1 MKPQTVSEIIR
12 ILDQQISCEE
22 IQNLLRAL
30 QNNVDDSEA
39 AFVFQCMHALS
50 PSILPVE
57 CVDCIRDYVL
67 NNISLEEYSAL
78 EFIVTQTINT
88 YFKAVCGEL
97 VWQNNHDRAIG
108 EAALNAYNTELFS
121 PSYSDEYSFIRI
133 ALSICRIYAK
143 VKFPN
148 FDFQGFSKSCFDY
161 VIKNADSGYLI
172 LNLLEGIFNCA
183 VDQNQV
189 IATLEQIIDILA
201 QKPDYAKAASFSE
214 TLANFYRKAKHKDKI
229 PALRVK
235 IAEFYEKEADTLDSK
250 DSRNVHQILR
260 YIQLAMNAW
269 TKVED
274 KQASQKRR
282 QLLAKKAKPLKDLR
296 FQSLKSTSSGE
307 YDIAESVNHMRDII
321 ESSSFEQ
328 MLVRLVCL
336 HKLKMPDEYIA
347 RLRKSGFLFSSIFAT
362 NIMDEY
368 GRLNCIV
375 PTLGDASPEDEIAIA
390 EYEAGKEHSLAANAF
405 TTRFLY
411 LARSKHTF
419 TENTLRFLVEDNA
432 FIPGDRKDTF
442 LKGLVAG
449 FNMDL
454 ATSMHL
460 LMPQVENAI
469 RCLAEMCGAVVYK
482 TDCNGVEECLSLDS
496 ILKLE
501 ELQESVEPE
510 VLFNM
515 RVFYTSPYGI
525 GMRDIIGH
533 GLRSDKGLQSAECL
547 AVWWFTLH
555 LVCLFSP
562 ELYKRNYEQK
572 QAQTQ

>member
-1 MKPQTVSEIIR
+1 MKQQTSSEIIR

-22 IQNLLRAL
+22 IQNSLRAL
-30 QNNVDDSEA
+30 QNNVDDNEA
-39 AFVFQCMHALS
+39 AFIFKCMHALS
-50 PSILPVE
+50 PSILPLE
-57 CVDCIRDYVL
+57 CVDSIKEYVL
-67 NNISLEEYSAL
+67 NNISSEEYSAL
-78 EFIVTQTINT
+78 ESIATQTTNT

-97 VWQNNHDRAIG
+97 VWQNNHSRPIG
-108 EAALNAYNTELFS
+108 EAALNAYHIELSS

-148 FDFQGFSKSCFDY
+148 FDFQGFSQSCFDY

-172 LNLLEGIFNCA
+172 LNLLEGVFSCS

-201 QKPDYAKAASFSE
+201 QKPDYVKAASFSE
-214 TLANFYRKAKHKDKI
+214 TLADFYRKAKCKDKI

-235 IAEFYEKEADTLDSK
+235 IAEFYEKEADTLDTK

-269 TKVED
+269 AKVED
-274 KQASQKRR
+274 KQESKKRR
-282 QLLAKKAKPLKDLR
+282 QLLAKKSKPLKDLR
-296 FQSLKSTSSGE
+296 FQSLKSISSGE
-307 YDIAESVNHMRDII
+307 YDISESVNHMRDII

-328 MLVRLVCL
+328 MLVRLTYL
-336 HKLKMPDEYIA
+336 HKLKTADEYISQ
-347 RLRKSGFLFSSIFAT
+347 LHNSDFMLSSLFST
-362 NIMDEY
+362 RIMDEY
-368 GRLNCIV
+368 GRLNCVV
-375 PTLGDASPEDEIAIA
+375 PSLLDAAPEDELAIA
-390 EYEAGKEHSLAANAF
+390 EHEAGKEHSFAANAF
-405 TTRFLY
+405 TTRFLH

-419 TENTLRFLVEDNA
+419 TEDTLRFLVEDNA
-432 FIPGDRKDTF
+432 FIPGDRKDSF

-449 FNMDL
+449 FNLDL

-469 RCLAEMCGAVVYK
+469 RCLAELCGAVVYK
-482 TDCNGVEECLSLDS
+482 TDCNGIEECLSLDS
-496 ILKLE
+496 VLKLE
-501 ELQESVEPE
+501 ELQESIDPE
-510 VLFNM
+510 ILFNM

-525 GMRDIIGH
+525 GMRDIVGH
-533 GLRSDKGLQSAECL
+533 GLRSDKGLQSADCL

-562 ELYKRNYEQK
+562 KLYKRNYEQK
-572 QAQTQ
+572 KTQ

>member
-1 MKPQTVSEIIR
+1 MKQQTISEIIR
-12 ILDQQISCEE
+12 ILNQQISCEE
-22 IQNLLRAL
+22 IQNSLRAL
-30 QNNVDDSEA
+30 QNNVDDSDA
-39 AFVFQCMHALS
+39 AFVFKCMHALS

-57 CVDCIRDYVL
+57 CVDCIKEYVL
-67 NNISLEEYSAL
+67 NNISSEEYSAL
-78 EFIVTQTINT
+78 ESIVTQTTNT
-88 YFKAVCGEL
+88 YFRAVCGEL
-97 VWQNNHDRAIG
+97 VWQNNHSRSVG
-108 EAALNAYNTELFS
+108 EAALNAYHTELSS

-148 FDFQGFSKSCFDY
+148 FDFPGFSKSCFDY

-172 LNLLEGIFNCA
+172 LNLLEGIFSCA

-201 QKPDYAKAASFSE
+201 QKPDFAKAASFSE
-214 TLANFYRKAKHKDKI
+214 TLADFYRKAKCKDKI

-235 IAEFYEKEADTLDSK
+235 IAELYEQEADTLDSK

-269 TKVED
+269 AKVED
-274 KQASQKRR
+274 KQESKKRR

-307 YDIAESVNHMRDII
+307 YDITESVNHMRDII

-328 MLVRLVCL
+328 MLVRLVYL
-336 HKLKMPDEYIA
+336 HKLKKPDEYITQ
-347 RLRKSGFLFSSIFAT
+347 LRKSAFLFSSFFAT

-375 PTLGDASPEDEIAIA
+375 PTLSDASPEDKIAIA
-390 EYEAGKEHSLAANAF
+390 EHEAGKEHSFAANAF
-405 TTRFLY
+405 TTRFLH

-419 TENTLRFLVEDNA
+419 TEDTLRFLVEDNA
-432 FIPGDRKDTF
+432 FVPGDRKDTF

-449 FNMDL
+449 FNLDL

-469 RCLAEMCGAVVYK
+469 RCLAELCGAVVYK
-482 TDCNGVEECLSLDS
+482 TDSNAIEECLSLDS
-496 ILKLE
+496 ILKLD
-501 ELQESVEPE
+501 ELQESLDPE
-510 VLFNM
+510 ILFNM

-525 GMRDIIGH
+525 GMRDIVGH
-533 GLRSDKGLQSAECL
+533 GLRSDKGLQSADCL

-562 ELYKRNYEQK
+562 ELYKRNY
-572 QAQTQ
+572 AQRKTP

>member
-1 MKPQTVSEIIR
+1 MKQQTVSEILR
-12 ILDQQISCEE
+12 ILNQQISCEE
-22 IQNLLRAL
+22 IQNSLRTL

-39 AFVFQCMHALS
+39 AFVFKCMHALS

-57 CVDCIRDYVL
+57 CVDCIKEYVL
-67 NNISLEEYSAL
+67 NNISSEECSAL
-78 EFIVTQTINT
+78 ESIVTQTTNT
-88 YFKAVCGEL
+88 YFRAVCGEL
-97 VWQNNHDRAIG
+97 VWQNNHNRSIG
-108 EAALNAYNTELFS
+108 EIALNAYRTELSS

-143 VKFPN
+143 TKFPN
-148 FDFQGFSKSCFDY
+148 FDFHSFSQSCFDY

-172 LNLLEGIFNCA
+172 LNLLEGVFSCA
-183 VDQNQV
+183 VDQEQV
-189 IATLEQIIDILA
+189 IATLEQVIDLLA

-214 TLANFYRKAKHKDKI
+214 TLADFYRKAKCKDRL
-229 PALRVK
+229 PALRIK
-235 IAEFYEKEADTLDSK
+235 IAELYEQEADALDNK
-250 DSRNVHQILR
+250 DPRNVHQVLR

-269 TKVED
+269 AKIED
-274 KQASQKRR
+274 KQEAKKRR

-296 FQSLKSTSSGE
+296 FQSLKPTSGGE
-307 YDIAESVNHMRDII
+307 YDISESVNHIREII
-321 ESSSFEQ
+321 ERSTFEQ
-328 MLVRLVCL
+328 MLIQLVYL
-336 HKLKMPDEYIA
+336 HKLKKPEEYIA
-347 RLRKSGFLFSSIFAT
+347 QLRKSGFLFSSFFTT

-375 PTLGDASPEDEIAIA
+375 PTLDGASPEDEISIA
-390 EYEAGKEHSLAANAF
+390 EHEAGKEHSFAASAF

-411 LARSKHTF
+411 FARSKYTF
-419 TENTLRFLVEDNA
+419 TEDTLRFLVEDNA
-432 FIPGDRKDTF
+432 FVPGDRKDTF

-449 FNMDL
+449 FNLDL

-469 RCLAEMCGAVVYK
+469 RCLAELCGAVVYK
-482 TDCNGVEECLSLDS
+482 TDCNGIEECLSLDS

-501 ELQESVEPE
+501 ELQESIDPE
-510 VLFNM
+510 ILFNM

-525 GMRDIIGH
+525 GMRDIVGH
-533 GLRSDKGLQSAECL
+533 GLRSDKGLQNADCL

-572 QAQTQ
+572 NTQ

>member
-1 MKPQTVSEIIR
+1 MKQQTISEIIR
-12 ILDQQISCEE
+12 ILNQQISCEK
-22 IQNLLRAL
+22 IQNSLRAL
-30 QNNVDDSEA
+30 QNNVDDKES
-39 AFVFQCMHALS
+39 AFVFKCMHALS

-57 CVDCIRDYVL
+57 CVDCIKEYVL
-67 NNISLEEYSAL
+67 NNISSEEYSAL
-78 EFIVTQTINT
+78 ESIVIQTTNT
-88 YFKAVCGEL
+88 YFRAVCGEL
-97 VWQNNHDRAIG
+97 VWQNNHSRSIG
-108 EAALNAYNTELFS
+108 EAALNAYQTELS
-121 PSYSDEYSFIRI
+121 LPSYSDEYSFIRI

-148 FDFQGFSKSCFDY
+148 FDFYGFSQSCFDY

-172 LNLLEGIFNCA
+172 LNLLEGVFSCS
-183 VDQNQV
+183 VDQSKT
-189 IATLEQIIDILA
+189 IATLEQVIDIVA

-214 TLANFYRKAKHKDKI
+214 TLADFYRKAKCKDKI
-229 PALRVK
+229 PALRIK
-235 IAEFYEKEADTLDSK
+235 IAEFYEMEADALDTK
-250 DSRNVHQILR
+250 DSHNVHQVLR

-274 KQASQKRR
+274 KQESKKRR

-296 FQSLKSTSSGE
+296 FQSLKATPGDA
-307 YDIAESVNHMRDII
+307 YDITESVNHMRDII

-328 MLVRLVCL
+328 MLVRLVYL
-336 HKLKMPDEYIA
+336 HKLKKPDEYITQ
-347 RLRKSGFLFSSIFAT
+347 LRKSGFLFSSFFTT

-368 GRLNCIV
+368 GRLNCIG
-375 PTLGDASPEDEIAIA
+375 PNLSDATPEDEIAIA
-390 EYEAGKEHSLAANAF
+390 EHEAGKEHSLAANAF
-405 TTRFLY
+405 TSRFLH

-419 TENTLRFLVEDNA
+419 TEDTLRFLVEDNA

-449 FNMDL
+449 FNFDL
-454 ATSMHL
+454 ATAMHL

-469 RCLAEMCGAVVYK
+469 RCLAELCGAVVYK
-482 TDCNGVEECLSLDS
+482 TDCNGIEECLSLDS

-501 ELQESVEPE
+501 ELQESMDPE
-510 VLFNM
+510 ILFNM

-525 GMRDIIGH
+525 GMRDIVGH
-533 GLRSDKGLQSAECL
+533 GLRSDKGLQSADCL

-572 QAQTQ
+572 KTQ

>member
-1 MKPQTVSEIIR
+1 MKQQTITNILEI
-12 ILDQQISCEE
+12 LNQQISCEE
-22 IQNLLRAL
+22 IQNSLRTL
-30 QNNVDDSEA
+30 QSNVADSET
-39 AFVFQCMHALS
+39 AFVFKCMHALS

-57 CVDCIRDYVL
+57 CVDCIKEYVL
-67 NNISLEEYSAL
+67 NNISSEEYSAL
-78 EFIVTQTINT
+78 ESIVTQTTNT
-88 YFKAVCGEL
+88 YFRAVCGEL
-97 VWQNNHDRAIG
+97 VWQNNHSRSIG
-108 EAALNAYNTELFS
+108 EVALNAYYTELSS

-143 VKFPN
+143 VKFPD
-148 FDFQGFSKSCFDY
+148 FDFHSFSKRCFDY

-172 LNLLEGIFNCA
+172 LNLLEGVFSCS
-183 VDQNQV
+183 VDQSQA
-189 IATLEQIIDILA
+189 IATLEQVIDILA

-214 TLANFYRKAKHKDKI
+214 KLADFYRKAKCKDKI

-235 IAEFYEKEADTLDSK
+235 IAEFYEKEADTLDTK
-250 DSRNVHQILR
+250 DSRNVHQILH

-274 KQASQKRR
+274 KQESKMRR

-296 FQSLKSTSSGE
+296 FQSLKATPGDA
-307 YDIAESVNHMRDII
+307 YDITESVNHMRDII
-321 ESSSFEQ
+321 ERCSFEQ
-328 MLVRLVCL
+328 MLIRLVYL
-336 HKLKMPDEYIA
+336 HKLKTPNEYLDQ
-347 RLRKSGFLFSSIFAT
+347 LRKSGFLFSSFFTT

-368 GRLNCIV
+368 GRLSCIV
-375 PTLGDASPEDEIAIA
+375 PTLRDASSEDEIAIA
-390 EYEAGKEHSLAANAF
+390 EHEAGKEHSLAANAF
-405 TTRFLY
+405 TSRFLH

-419 TENTLRFLVEDNA
+419 TEDTLRFLVEDNA

-449 FNMDL
+449 FNLDL
-454 ATSMHL
+454 ATAMHL

-469 RCLAEMCGAVVYK
+469 RSLAELCGAVVYK
-482 TDCNGVEECLSLDS
+482 TDCNGIEECLSLDS

-501 ELQESVEPE
+501 ELQESIDPE
-510 VLFNM
+510 ILFNM

-533 GLRSDKGLQSAECL
+533 GLRSDKGLQSADSL

-562 ELYKRNYEQK
+562 ELYKRNHEQNKK
-572 QAQTQ
+572 Q

>member
-1 MKPQTVSEIIR
+1 MKPQTISD
-12 ILDQQISCEE
+12 ILGILNQQISCEE
-22 IQNLLRAL
+22 IQNSLRTL
-30 QNNVDDSEA
+30 QNKVDDSEA
-39 AFVFQCMHALS
+39 VFVFKCMHALS

-57 CVDCIRDYVL
+57 CVDCIKEYVL
-67 NNISLEEYSAL
+67 NNISSEEYSAL
-78 EFIVTQTINT
+78 ESIVTQTTNT
-88 YFKAVCGEL
+88 YFRAVCGEL
-97 VWQNNHDRAIG
+97 VWQNNHSRSIG
-108 EAALNAYNTELFS
+108 EVALNAYHTELSS

-148 FDFQGFSKSCFDY
+148 FDFHGFSQSCFDY

-172 LNLLEGIFNCA
+172 LNLLDGIFSCSVN
-183 VDQNQV
+183 QSQV
-189 IATLEQIIDILA
+189 IATLEQIIDILV
-201 QKPDYAKAASFSE
+201 QKPAYAKAASFSE
-214 TLANFYRKAKHKDKI
+214 TLADFYRKVKCKDKM
-229 PALRVK
+229 PALRIK
-235 IAEFYEKEADTLDSK
+235 IAEFYEQAADTLDSK
-250 DSRNVHQILR
+250 DFRNVHQILR

-274 KQASQKRR
+274 KQESKKRR

-296 FQSLKSTSSGE
+296 FQSLKSISSGE
-307 YDIAESVNHMRDII
+307 YDISESVNHMRDII

-328 MLVRLVCL
+328 MLVRLVYL
-336 HKLKMPDEYIA
+336 HKLKKPDEYITQ
-347 RLRKSGFLFSSIFAT
+347 LRKSGFLSSSFFAT
-362 NIMDEY
+362 TIMDEY

-375 PTLGDASPEDEIAIA
+375 PSLGDASPEDEIAIA
-390 EYEAGKEHSLAANAF
+390 EHEAGKEHSFAANAF
-405 TTRFLY
+405 TTQFLY
-411 LARSKHTF
+411 LARSKHAF
-419 TENTLRFLVEDNA
+419 TEDTIRFLVEDNA

-449 FNMDL
+449 FNLDL

-469 RCLAEMCGAVVYK
+469 RCLAELCGAVVYK
-482 TDCNGVEECLSLDS
+482 TDCNGIEECLSLDS

-501 ELQESVEPE
+501 ELQESIDPE
-510 VLFNM
+510 ILFNM

-533 GLRSDKGLQSAECL
+533 GLRSDKGLQSADCL

-562 ELYKRNYEQK
+562 ELHKRNYEQK
-572 QAQTQ
+572 QTQ

>member
-1 MKPQTVSEIIR
+1 MKQQTISEIIR
-12 ILDQQISCEE
+12 ILNQQISCEK
-22 IQNLLRAL
+22 IQNSLRAL
-30 QNNVDDSEA
+30 QNNVDDKES
-39 AFVFQCMHALS
+39 AFVFKCMHALS

-57 CVDCIRDYVL
+57 CVDCIKEYVL
-67 NNISLEEYSAL
+67 NNISSEEYSAL
-78 EFIVTQTINT
+78 ESIVIQTTNT
-88 YFKAVCGEL
+88 YFRAVCGEL
-97 VWQNNHDRAIG
+97 VWQNNHSRSIG
-108 EAALNAYNTELFS
+108 EAALNAYQTELS
-121 PSYSDEYSFIRI
+121 LPSYSDEYSFIRI

-148 FDFQGFSKSCFDY
+148 FDFHGFSQSCFDY

-172 LNLLEGIFNCA
+172 LNLLEGVFSCS
-183 VDQNQV
+183 VDQSKT
-189 IATLEQIIDILA
+189 IATLEQVIDIVA

-214 TLANFYRKAKHKDKI
+214 TLADFYRKAKCKDKI
-229 PALRVK
+229 PALRIK
-235 IAEFYEKEADTLDSK
+235 IAEFYEMEADALDTK
-250 DSRNVHQILR
+250 DSHNVHQVLR

-274 KQASQKRR
+274 KQESKKRR

-296 FQSLKSTSSGE
+296 FQSLKATPGDA
-307 YDIAESVNHMRDII
+307 YDITESVNHMRDII

-328 MLVRLVCL
+328 MLVRLVYL
-336 HKLKMPDEYIA
+336 HKLKKPDEYITQ
-347 RLRKSGFLFSSIFAT
+347 LRKSGFLFSSFFTT

-375 PTLGDASPEDEIAIA
+375 PNLSDATPEDEIAIA
-390 EYEAGKEHSLAANAF
+390 EHEAGKEHSLAANAF
-405 TTRFLY
+405 TSRFLH

-419 TENTLRFLVEDNA
+419 TEDTLRFLVEDNA

-449 FNMDL
+449 FNFDL
-454 ATSMHL
+454 ATAMHL

-469 RCLAEMCGAVVYK
+469 RCLAELCGAVVYK
-482 TDCNGVEECLSLDS
+482 TDCNGIEECLSLDS

-501 ELQESVEPE
+501 ELQESMDPE
-510 VLFNM
+510 ILFNM

-525 GMRDIIGH
+525 GMRDIVGH
-533 GLRSDKGLQSAECL
+533 GLRSDKGLQSADCL

-572 QAQTQ
+572 KTQ

>member
-1 MKPQTVSEIIR
+1 MKQQTITNILEI
-12 ILDQQISCEE
+12 LNQQISCEE
-22 IQNLLRAL
+22 IQNSLRAL

-39 AFVFQCMHALS
+39 AFVFKCMHALS
-50 PSILPVE
+50 PSILPLE
-57 CVDCIRDYVL
+57 CVDCIKEYVL
-67 NNISLEEYSAL
+67 NNITAEEYSAL
-78 EFIVTQTINT
+78 ESIVIQTTNT
-88 YFKAVCGEL
+88 YFRAVCGEL
-97 VWQNNHDRAIG
+97 VWQNNHSRNIG
-108 EAALNAYNTELFS
+108 EIALNAYHTELS
-121 PSYSDEYSFIRI
+121 TPSCDDEYSFIRI

-148 FDFQGFSKSCFDY
+148 FDFHGFSQSCFDY

-172 LNLLEGIFNCA
+172 LNLLEGVFSCS
-183 VDQNQV
+183 VDQSQA
-189 IATLEQIIDILA
+189 IATLEQVIDILA

-214 TLANFYRKAKHKDKI
+214 KLVDFYRKAKCKDKI

-250 DSRNVHQILR
+250 DSRNVHQILH

-274 KQASQKRR
+274 KQESKTRR
-282 QLLAKKAKPLKDLR
+282 QLLTKKAKPLKDLR
-296 FQSLKSTSSGE
+296 FQSLKATPGDA
-307 YDIAESVNHMRDII
+307 YDITESVNHMRDIV
-321 ESSSFEQ
+321 ESCSFEQ
-328 MLVRLVCL
+328 MLIRLVYL
-336 HKLKMPDEYIA
+336 HKLKTPNEYIDQ
-347 RLRKSGFLFSSIFAT
+347 LRKSGFLFSSFFTT

-368 GRLNCIV
+368 GRLSCIV
-375 PTLGDASPEDEIAIA
+375 PTLRDASSEDEIAIA
-390 EYEAGKEHSLAANAF
+390 EHEAGKDHSLAANAF
-405 TTRFLY
+405 TSRFLH

-419 TENTLRFLVEDNA
+419 TEDTLRFLVEDNA

-449 FNMDL
+449 FNLDL
-454 ATSMHL
+454 ATAMHL

-469 RCLAEMCGAVVYK
+469 RSLAELCSAVVYK
-482 TDCNGVEECLSLDS
+482 TDCNGIEECLSLDS

-501 ELQESVEPE
+501 ELQESIDPE
-510 VLFNM
+510 ILFNM

-533 GLRSDKGLQSAECL
+533 GLRSDKGLQSADSL

-562 ELYKRNYEQK
+562 ELYKRNHEQNKK
-572 QAQTQ
+572 Q